1 VEIAMQHTR
10 HRHRTQDRQPDLFVT
25 IPPPAPDLAAGWRR
39 LPDRTRQAVTSLMTR
54 LLVGHVADAAPAA
67 GSDADER

>member
-1 VEIAMQHTR
+1 VEIAMQHPR
-10 HRHRTQDRQPDLFVT
+10 HRHRTQDRQPDLFAL
-25 IPPPAPDLAAGWRR
+25 IPPPAPDLAPGWST

-54 LLVGHVADAAPAA
+54 LLIGHVADAAPAL